1 MIRWILLSI
10 IVSLNRDIYIMGI
23 LKTILKKIA
32 KIIHFR
38 PYSEWT
44 ENEKAKY
51 AKQNSFRSCSKSN
64 NTEIN
69 PATGLPMIGAL
80 DSMGNSFGSSASD
93 RDNYWNNDYHRYS
106 TYNSSSYDPFNNRY

>member
-1 MIRWILLSI
+1 MIHWILLSI
-10 IVSLNRDIYIMGI
+10 IVSLNRDNYIMGI
-23 LKTILKKIA
+23 LKKILKKIA

-51 AKQNSFRSCSKSN
+51 AKQHSFCSYSKSN

-93 RDNYWNNDYHRYS
+93 RDNYWNNDYHHYS